1 LNIPDTDLQAL
12 QPPGAPRDESA
23 SRVSENHAAQFRS
36 EMGHISRHSAV
47 FFVGTLFTAGLG
59 YLFKIYLARVLGAEA
74 LGIYALGMTVGGVLG
89 LIAALGLPQAAAR
102 YVAVY
107 NGTGR
112 YAELKGFLWRGIA
125 VLAVANSIVAAI
137 MLWIRRWVA
146 DRFYHT
152 PALSKY
158 MAAFA
163 ALMVLG
169 SFTLFFGQCL
179 AGFKDVARRTI
190 ITNFI
195 GTPLNMLFG
204 VGLLLLGMGLSGYL
218 LAQIASGLIT
228 VILLAVATW
237 KLTPPGYRSVVGE
250 LPALQREV
258 IRFSASLFAVQTLE
272 YTFVSL
278 DKIVLGYYLDARR
291 VGIYVVAASVTA
303 FLPILLQSVN
313 QIFSPTIADLHA
325 RRELEVLQ
333 RLYQTLTKWILGF
346 TIPLAIVVCVFAAP
360 LMQIFGSEF
369 RAGWP
374 ILIIGTLGQ
383 MVNCAAGSAGILL
396 IMSGHQDRLVRV
408 QVKVVVGNIIFN
420 LALIPVWGIIGAIVV
435 SATTTAAINLLY
447 LREVKALLGLTPYN
461 RSYVRLFLPVLG
473 SAVIVALVS
482 MEASWFHNVIL
493 AIVAGLLL
501 GYIAFIVLA
510 LLAGLDEDDRLVAG
524 AITSRV
530 RAMLG
535 MMRIEAR

>member
-1 LNIPDTDLQAL
+1 
-12 QPPGAPRDESA
+12 
-23 SRVSENHAAQFRS
+23 
-36 EMGHISRHSAV
+36 MGHISRHSAV

-112 YAELKGFLWRGIA
+112 YAELKGFLWRGMA
-125 VLAVANSIVAAI
+125 VLAAANLIVAAI
-137 MLWIRRWVA
+137 MFWIRGWVA

-158 MAAFA
+158 MTAFA

-195 GTPLNMLFG
+195 GSPLNMLFG

-218 LAQIASGLIT
+218 LAQIASALIT
-228 VILLAVATW
+228 VVLLAVATW

-346 TIPLAIVVCVFAAP
+346 TIPLAIAVCVFAAP

-396 IMSGHQDRLVRV
+396 IMSGHQDRMVRV
-408 QVKVVVGNIIFN
+408 QVKVVIGNIIFN
-420 LALIPVWGIIGAIVV
+420 LALIPIWGIIGAIVV
-435 SATTTAAINLLY
+435 SATTTAAINLFY

-473 SAVIVALVS
+473 SAVIVALVR

-510 LLAGLDEDDRLVAG
+510 LLAGLDEDDRLVEG
-524 AITSRV
+524 AITSKV
-530 RAMLG
+530 RGMLG